1 MYLPDHLA
9 HERELLDI
17 EAAGARHPLGLRAA
31 PLYICRSHF
40 ARRRSRG
47 DSTKTRHFLTALAL
61 AIALAAATSVSAEG
75 PDVIE
80 FGANGV
86 S

>member
-1 MYLPDHLA
+1 M
-9 HERELLDI
+9 
-17 EAAGARHPLGLRAA
+17 AR
-31 PLYICRSHF
+31 
-40 ARRRSRG
+40 
-47 DSTKTRHFLTALAL
+47 AL
-61 AIALAAATSVSAEG
+61 AIALAAGIRVSAQG